1 VKTKPSETKHILFSS
16 LLIRLLAG
24 IIIATSLF
32 LVIRFATNVPIHDDF
47 GQQFNTVQRVLDGQG
62 AELLFSQHNE
72 HRLLTTNIIPVSTF
86 LLFGWIDMRASIFVG
101 WVFLLLL
108 FVQLTRLLPE
118 SDRRSFGPLL
128 IALPLFTPFGFNLIW
143 AGGSLQYFAVIFLG
157 IAAISS
163 LRHTSPF
170 AFTLSCMSA
179 FLSAFSMIS
188 GLLATIPALAF
199 LWINFKQRPRWQ
211 PIVYTLFAGLLW
223 AGYMYGYTKPGHH
236 PSPTIAFQHP
246 LFALKYYLLF
256 SANFL
261 SGVVKFQWLH
271 IVSAGFHLVLIL
283 LIVTRRKWADFRQ
296 IWWYIL
302 LFIILSSFAITAGR
316 VGFLNLHQAVSAR
329 YQIYSACF
337 WATGFLLL
345 FQFRMFPRWLQFLF
359 LILLTSAF
367 LLKSRHAF
375 NEFKNHKEKIENGLT
390 VFLSRGDASGLMLS
404 STTVA
409 AKLIKNGMTDGYYH
423 PPKSVRLSLETSDLP
438 SAAVFPNHTDLQALP
453 TVNTI
458 EPMLLESVRISRK
471 QVKGYIDDLID
482 LSNPTTPGIQGP
494 LGIKGWMAVN
504 PQEGQLC
511 EEVLIALTKGPDE
524 TPVFFPTAPYQ
535 RPGLASTF
543 NQPIMSSAGFRGR
556 LNVSSLRGTYTLSA
570 ACRISDSLFIDP
582 RTDKRIKINPI
593 PSR

>member
-1 VKTKPSETKHILFSS
+1 
-16 LLIRLLAG
+16 
-24 IIIATSLF
+24 
-32 LVIRFATNVPIHDDF
+32 
-47 GQQFNTVQRVLDGQG
+47 
-62 AELLFSQHNE
+62 
-72 HRLLTTNIIPVSTF
+72 
-86 LLFGWIDMRASIFVG
+86 
-101 WVFLLLL
+101 
-108 FVQLTRLLPE
+108 
-118 SDRRSFGPLL
+118 
-128 IALPLFTPFGFNLIW
+128 
-143 AGGSLQYFAVIFLG
+143 
-157 IAAISS
+157 
-163 LRHTSPF
+163 
-170 AFTLSCMSA
+170 
-179 FLSAFSMIS
+179 
-188 GLLATIPALAF
+188 
-199 LWINFKQRPRWQ
+199 
-211 PIVYTLFAGLLW
+211 
-223 AGYMYGYTKPGHH
+223 
-236 PSPTIAFQHP
+236 
-246 LFALKYYLLF
+246 
-256 SANFL
+256 
-261 SGVVKFQWLH
+261 
-271 IVSAGFHLVLIL
+271 
-283 LIVTRRKWADFRQ
+283 
-296 IWWYIL
+296 
-302 LFIILSSFAITAGR
+302 
-316 VGFLNLHQAVSAR
+316 
-329 YQIYSACF
+329 
-337 WATGFLLL
+337 
-345 FQFRMFPRWLQFLF
+345 
-359 LILLTSAF
+359 
-367 LLKSRHAF
+367 
-375 NEFKNHKEKIENGLT
+375 LT

-511 EEVLIALTKGPDE
+511 EEVLIALTKGLDE